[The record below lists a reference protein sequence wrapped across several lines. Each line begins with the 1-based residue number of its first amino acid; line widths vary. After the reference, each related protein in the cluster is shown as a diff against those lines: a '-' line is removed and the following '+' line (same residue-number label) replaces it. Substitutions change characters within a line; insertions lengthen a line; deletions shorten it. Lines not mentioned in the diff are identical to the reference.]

1 MLEWMMLSKPLSVP
15 ALTAM
20 IKKFW
25 DTQDDEES
33 TVTTEENSKSEAL
46 LDIPMLEM
54 ASRTCRTEADHRRV
68 SGV

>member
-1 MLEWMMLSKPLSVP
+1 MLSKPLSVP

-46 LDIPMLEM
+46 LIFPCWNSISNL
-54 ASRTCRTEADHRRV
+54 
-68 SGV
+68 